1 MSAVFTYISQG
12 YRKDDERRKERCQ
25 NRIKWVLRQ
34 ERRRWEM
41 EETKIGVK
49 KKVSMRR
56 DEPGINN
63 LVSLVG
69 LRRGERVSG
78 A

>member
-1 MSAVFTYISQG
+1 M
-12 YRKDDERRKERCQ
+12 
-25 NRIKWVLRQ
+25 KWVLRQ
-34 ERRRWEM
+34 ERRRWEI
-41 EETKIGVK
+41 EDRKKRGVKK

-69 LRRGERVSG
+69 LRRGE
-78 A
+78 

>member
-1 MSAVFTYISQG
+1 MGAEAREKKMG
-12 YRKDDERRKERCQ
+12 NGRDK
-25 NRIKWVLRQ
+25 NR
-34 ERRRWEM
+34 
-41 EETKIGVK
+41 GK